1 MTICTLATTADCE
14 AVFPITAG
22 LTEGRPGTTR
32 EVTEADDD
40 AGEALTF
47 DFGSAICLDGDDL
60 AVGGLLVEV
69 ILPAIVEDALL
80 ALAPA
85 GERLSVVDLAA
96 GIVWRAGVEMPVR
109 DVLELEALVAAA
121 LDKEEMAE
129 AEEAPDR
136 RLPADGPFRSGEIRF
151 LVGEDFFGGGRV
163 AEVTFI
169 DAVLSSD
176 DDLRLF
182 EPAFALTVEVSGRA
196 FANASV
202 A

>member
-40 AGEALTF
+40 VGEALTF
-47 DFGSAICLDGDDL
+47 DFDSAIDGDDL
-60 AVGGLLVEV
+60 AVGRLLVEV
-69 ILPAIVEDALL
+69 VLPAIVEDTLP

-85 GERLSVVDLAA
+85 GERFSVVDLAA
-96 GIVWRAGVEMPVR
+96 GLVWRAGVKMPVR

-121 LDKEEMAE
+121 LDKEEMPE

-151 LVGEDFFGGGRV
+151 LIGEEFFGGGRF
-163 AEVTFI
+163 AEVTVI

-182 EPAFALTVEVSGRA
+182 KPVFALTVELSGRA

-202 A
+202 V